1 GPAQGAAPPLRLA
14 PGDAHRAHRRKGH
27 RPARR
32 PWAGQGLRRPLHDHR
47 RPARRPRPPRRE
59 IRREPRTGDRGLA
72 DTGAGAPPERPRHP
86 PRGRARGAA
95 PRLPLRQP
103 REGREGAGGRAGRG
117 ARRGRDD
124 RALGPSLLRR
134 PDQPRAHQE
143 AGGRRRR
150 DRRARDGRRATA
162 PRGQDLRPHGYPHD
176 AHARRRARGD
186 RAAGRARDRLRVEDD
201 RLRRGGRVAGWQGGR
216 RATSG
221 GDDARRERIPRAGGR
236 AMKPSRV
243 FTVLAAA
250 VVDGRLFV
258 AGGYAGRVGWTPLA
272 TVYEYDAARNS
283 WATRA
288 PLRTPR
294 GALAL
299 VALDGRLHAVG
310 GSGASATGA
319 HEIYDPA
326 TDR

>member
-1 GPAQGAAPPLRLA
+1 
-14 PGDAHRAHRRKGH
+14 
-27 RPARR
+27 
-32 PWAGQGLRRPLHDHR
+32 
-47 RPARRPRPPRRE
+47 
-59 IRREPRTGDRGLA
+59 
-72 DTGAGAPPERPRHP
+72 RHP

-243 FTVLAAA
+243 FTVLAA
-250 VVDGRLFV
+250 
-258 AGGYAGRVGWTPLA
+258 LA
-272 TVYEYDAARNS
+272 TISCVGKTTDTSAPLDIQSPGS

-294 GALAL
+294 GALAI

-326 TDR
+326 TDRWADAPPMPTARDHLAAVAFQGRLWALGGREAFLGTQ